1 MVKYRCCTGNPYR
14 RNIMLIVCIFI
25 LLGGIIAFFTS
36 FTFLGPALI
45 VIAFLLFLFSGFRTI
60 RPIYK
65 GIVERFGKYIRTRD
79 AGLLWIV
86 PTIEKLYKI
95 NITEQLVDVE
105 PQMVITK
112 DKLNAE
118 VDAMV
123 YYKIKDPEASLYN
136 VDDHRKQLTSLARTT
151 LRAVIGNM
159 TLTDANEKRN
169 TINSEVE
176 AVLDKETDSYGVE
189 VLRVEIQKIEPP
201 QDVQESMN
209 KVVKAEQE
217 KIAARDAATATETA
231 ADGDKRAEIKR
242 AEGVKQGLILSAEG
256 EAEAL
261 ITVARAQAD
270 KIKLVNEA
278 ADKYFI
284 GNAQIL
290 KKLETVE
297 GSLKENVKFILDSD
311 KVNTIV
317 TDAAGVQPVPVFE
330 KTDSTNM

>member
-1 MVKYRCCTGNPYR
+1 
-14 RNIMLIVCIFI
+14 MLIVVIAIFI
-25 LLGGIIAFFTS
+25 AGIIALFAAST
-36 FTFLGPALI
+36 GVGIA
-45 VIAFLLFLFSGFRTI
+45 VIIFSLLLLLFSGFRTI

-65 GIVERFGKYIRTRD
+65 GIIERFGKYMRTKG
-79 AGLLWIV
+79 AGLIWIF
-86 PTIEKLYKI
+86 PTIEKLYKV
-95 NITEQLVDVE
+95 NTTEQLVDVL

-123 YYKIKDPEASLYN
+123 YYRIRDVEASLYN
-136 VDDHRKQLTSLARTT
+136 VDDHRKQLTALARTT

-159 TLTDANEKRN
+159 TLTDANEQRN

-201 QDVQESMN
+201 VDVQESMN

-217 KIAARDAATATETA
+217 KIAAMDIATATETK
-231 ADGDKRAEIKR
+231 ADGEKRAEIKK
-242 AEGVKQGLILSAEG
+242 AEGVRQGLILSAEG
-256 EAEAL
+256 EADAIRL
-261 ITVARAQAD
+261 VAQAQAER
-270 KIKLVNEA
+270 IKVVNEA
-278 ADKYFI
+278 AEQYFI
-284 GNAQIL
+284 GNAQTL

-297 GSLKENVKFILDSD
+297 ASLKDNVKFILDSD

-317 TDAAGVQPVPVFE
+317 TDAAGVQPIPV
-330 KTDSTNM
+330 TDTKEGEQR

>member
-1 MVKYRCCTGNPYR
+1 
-14 RNIMLIVCIFI
+14 MLIVSILIF
-25 LLGGIIAFFTS
+25 LGGVIALFTS
-36 FTFLGPALI
+36 SLFMGPVLMVLGFLI
-45 VIAFLLFLFSGFRTI
+45 FLFSGFRTI

-65 GIVERFGKYIRTRD
+65 GIIERFGKYIRTRE

-86 PTIEKLYKI
+86 PTIEKLYKV
-95 NITEQLVDVE
+95 NVTEQLVDVE

-123 YYKIKDPEASLYN
+123 YYKIKNVEASLYN
-136 VDDHRKQLTSLARTT
+136 VDDHRKQLTALARTT

-159 TLTDANEKRN
+159 SLTDANEKRN
-169 TINSEVE
+169 TINAEVE
-176 AVLDKETDSYGVE
+176 QVLDKETASYGVE

-201 QDVQESMN
+201 QDVQDSMN

-217 KIAARDAATATETA
+217 KIAAMDIATATETK

-278 ADKYFI
+278 AEKYFV
-284 GNAQIL
+284 GNAQTL

-297 GSLKENVKFILDSD
+297 SALKDNVKFILDSD

-317 TDAAGVQPVPVFE
+317 TDAAGVQPIPMFE
-330 KTDSTNM
+330 RKKP